1 MLSAAK
7 FSTLARNQS
16 RALTLAPST
25 PHLSRPRRA
34 PKPWLGE
41 GAVCLR
47 MAGGPFRVAGM
58 SGDTGSGAEQGRG
71 GVGRWA
77 GLVDGGTVRRGAPG
91 LRGTGWACR
100 QRPPESSLAESAF
113 LPGPGSWVSTR
124 GTPAK
129 SQRGSWKMTLR
140 CVAAPGF
147 SVNLH
152 KTDGAGVPAGPR
164 TELEFRNVRPEGP

>member
-34 PKPWLGE
+34 PKPWWGRVPSASTWPGVPSAWPGRRVTLDQGQSEAAVARE
-41 GAVCLR
+41 GGPGRWTEAQSGGAHQACG
-47 MAGGPFRVAGM
+47 AGGGRA
-58 SGDTGSGAEQGRG
+58 GSGR
-71 GVGRWA
+71 
-77 GLVDGGTVRRGAPG
+77 L
-91 LRGTGWACR
+91 
-100 QRPPESSLAESAF
+100 ESSLAESAF

-152 KTDGAGVPAGPR
+152 KTDGAGIPAGLR
-164 TELEFRNVRPEGP
+164 TEREFRNVRPEGP